1 VGFKQKQIIAL
12 RRGGRHCK
20 ALYTPCTVTDF
31 LGMMMLLLND
41 TFFYVL
47 DYLLGLIDMN
57 TLLKASHCSFI
68 HTPDEDF
75 S

>member
-1 VGFKQKQIIAL
+1 
-12 RRGGRHCK
+12 
-20 ALYTPCTVTDF
+20 
-31 LGMMMLLLND
+31 MMMLLLND